1 MEREGFVRVQHFA
14 HRAQLELSPTPSPT
28 PSPTLSPM
36 SSGMAELEWSD
47 VKEALDEVS
56 PSFTDDGD
64 NDSISNEESLFVR
77 EKKEKKEKT
86 YLKVKKDKKDKTKCN
101 GKGVGSMGNMGG
113 MADKGSASSGMGE
126 DFIL

>member
-1 MEREGFVRVQHFA
+1 
-14 HRAQLELSPTPSPT
+14 
-28 PSPTLSPM
+28 
-36 SSGMAELEWSD
+36 MAELEWSD

-77 EKKEKKEKT
+77 VKKEKKEKT
-86 YLKVKKDKKDKTKCN
+86 YLKVKKDKKDKTKCY
-101 GKGVGSMGNMGG
+101 GKGSG
-113 MADKGSASSGMGE
+113 MAGTGSASSGMGE

>member
-1 MEREGFVRVQHFA
+1 
-14 HRAQLELSPTPSPT
+14 
-28 PSPTLSPM
+28 
-36 SSGMAELEWSD
+36 MAEQEWSD

-56 PSFTDDGD
+56 PSFTDDDD

-86 YLKVKKDKKDKTKCN
+86 YLKVKKDKKDKTKRY

-113 MADKGSASSGMGE
+113 MTGKGSASSGMGV
-126 DFIL
+126 DFMGVFVVSIVL

>member
-1 MEREGFVRVQHFA
+1 
-14 HRAQLELSPTPSPT
+14 
-28 PSPTLSPM
+28 
-36 SSGMAELEWSD
+36 MAEQEWSD
-47 VKEALDEVS
+47 VKEALDQMS
-56 PSFTDDGD
+56 PSFTDDDD

-113 MADKGSASSGMGE
+113 MADKGSTSSGMGE